1 MACSSIRQHYRE
13 HAQRIQ
19 ANQFKWPLK
28 VSPYCCKQQQQ
39 QKKTL
44 SVQAALAVATHCSGN
59 NSCPCTHRSTPLGK
73 VLSAR
78 LETAAWYMAS
88 QLVSGT
94 ASESTEWIRLLW
106 FKHFQEVLP
115 LFRTCTAGSYG
126 KQRAGKHSCEKLLP
140 VCVQEK

>member
-1 MACSSIRQHYRE
+1 MACCSFRQHHRE

-39 QKKTL
+39 QQKPL
-44 SVQAALAVATHCSGN
+44 FSVQAALAVATHCSGN
-59 NSCPCTHRSTPLGK
+59 NSCPYTHWSTPLWK
-73 VLSAR
+73 VSAR

-88 QLVSGT
+88 QLVSGM

-106 FKHFQEVLP
+106 FKYFQEVLP
-115 LFRTCTAGSYG
+115 WFKTCTAGSYG